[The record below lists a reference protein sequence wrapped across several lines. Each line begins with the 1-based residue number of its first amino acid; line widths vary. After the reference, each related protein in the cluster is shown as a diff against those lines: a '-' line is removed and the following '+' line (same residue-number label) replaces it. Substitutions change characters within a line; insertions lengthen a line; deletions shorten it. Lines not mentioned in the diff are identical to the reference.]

1 MIYVSI
7 ITIIYANIIMIYA
20 KYDHHNEISPT
31 IFTYKEVLTRS
42 IPPKV
47 TRRTLVIKK
56 SVSSQE
62 KSIRKNHPFSMMEKS
77 IRNPLPKTCHGACH
91 NTSHPII
98 FPMIQ

>member
-1 MIYVSI
+1 MIYG
-7 ITIIYANIIMIYA
+7 
-20 KYDHHNEISPT
+20 KYDHHNEISPA

-62 KSIRKNHPFSMMEKS
+62 KSIRKKSVSILNDGETSKKPFTKNM
-77 IRNPLPKTCHGACH
+77 P
-91 NTSHPII
+91 
-98 FPMIQ
+98 

>member
-1 MIYVSI
+1 MIYG
-7 ITIIYANIIMIYA
+7 

-62 KSIRKNHPFSMMEKS
+62 KSIRKKSVSIFNDGEISKKPFTKNM
-77 IRNPLPKTCHGACH
+77 P
-91 NTSHPII
+91 
-98 FPMIQ
+98 

>member
-1 MIYVSI
+1 MIYV
-7 ITIIYANIIMIYA
+7 
-20 KYDHHNEISPT
+20 KYDYHNEISPT

-62 KSIRKNHPFSMMEKS
+62 KSIRKKSVSIFNDGEISKKPFTKN
-77 IRNPLPKTCHGACH
+77 IP
-91 NTSHPII
+91 
-98 FPMIQ
+98 

>member
-7 ITIIYANIIMIYA
+7 ITIIYANIIMIYG

-47 TRRTLVIKK
+47 TRRTLVIKR

-62 KSIRKNHPFSMMEKS
+62 KSIRKKSVSIFNDGETSKKPFTKNM
-77 IRNPLPKTCHGACH
+77 P
-91 NTSHPII
+91 
-98 FPMIQ
+98 